1 MTQRL
6 PATALLSLILGSI
19 QAVQASPA
27 TASHDQTRWSDT
39 QHSRLVLNED
49 AQARAW
55 GLQASD
61 WVRYRELMQ
70 GPLGIYA
77 PNLDPLTALGIEAR
91 SDEERARYAEL
102 QVRAEARRVEKL
114 LTYQRAYDAAWQR
127 LAPDLQRVTLKDANV
142 ADEARLS
149 VFVKAD
155 CPPCLERVRQLQ
167 AQGRAFDL
175 YLVDSKGDDA
185 RLRRWARQAR
195 LDPTRVRQ
203 RTITLNH
210 DNGSFQSLGLAGELP
225 VVAQRVNGQW
235 QRQ

>member
-27 TASHDQTRWSDT
+27 PASHDQTRWSDT
-39 QHSRLVLNED
+39 QHSRLVLNEE

-155 CPPCLERVRQLQ
+155 CTPCLDRVRQLQ

-210 DNGSFQSLGLAGELP
+210 DNGRFQSLGLAGELP

>member
-6 PATALLSLILGSI
+6 PTTALLSLILSSI

-27 TASHDQTRWSDT
+27 PASHDQTRWSET
-39 QHSRLVLNED
+39 QHSRHVLSED
-49 AQARAW
+49 AQAQAW

-77 PNLDPLTALGIEAR
+77 PHLDPLTALGIEAR
-91 SDEERARYAEL
+91 SDEERARFAEL

-127 LAPDLQRVTLKDANV
+127 LAPDLQRVTLEDAKV
-142 ADEARLS
+142 AEETRLS

-195 LDPTRVRQ
+195 LDPTRVQQ

-210 DNGSFQSLGLAGELP
+210 DNGRFQSLGLADELP

>member
-1 MTQRL
+1 M
-6 PATALLSLILGSI
+6 LS
-19 QAVQASPA
+19 
-27 TASHDQTRWSDT
+27 
-39 QHSRLVLNED
+39 ED
-49 AQARAW
+49 AQAQTW

-77 PNLDPLTALGIEAR
+77 PHLDPLTALGIEAR
-91 SDEERARYAEL
+91 SDEERARFAEL
-102 QVRAEARRVEKL
+102 QVR
-114 LTYQRAYDAAWQR
+114 AWQR
-127 LAPDLQRVTLKDANV
+127 LAPDLQRVTLEDAKV
-142 ADEARLS
+142 AEEARLS
-149 VFVKAD
+149 VFVKPD

-175 YLVDSKGDDA
+175 YLVDSKGDDV

-195 LDPTRVRQ
+195 LDATRVQQ
-203 RTITLNH
+203 RTITLSH
-210 DNGSFQSLGLAGELP
+210 DNGRFQSLGLAGELP

>member
-27 TASHDQTRWSDT
+27 PTAHDQTRWSET

-127 LAPDLQRVTLKDANV
+127 LAPDLQRVTLEDANV

-155 CPPCLERVRQLQ
+155 CSPCLERVRQLQ

-195 LDPTRVRQ
+195 LDPTRVQQ

-210 DNGSFQSLGLAGELP
+210 DNGRFQSLGLAGELP

>member
-1 MTQRL
+1 M
-6 PATALLSLILGSI
+6 
-19 QAVQASPA
+19 
-27 TASHDQTRWSDT
+27 
-39 QHSRLVLNED
+39 
-49 AQARAW
+49 
-55 GLQASD
+55 GLQANE

-77 PNLDPLTALGIEAR
+77 PHLDPLTALGIEAR
-91 SDEERARYAEL
+91 SDEERTRYAEL

-127 LAPDLQRVTLKDANV
+127 LAPDLQRVTLEDAKE
-142 ADEARLS
+142 AEEARLS

-195 LDPTRVRQ
+195 LDPTRVQQ

-210 DNGSFQSLGLAGELP
+210 DNGRFQSLGLAGELP

>member
-27 TASHDQTRWSDT
+27 PAAPDQTRWSET
-39 QHSRLVLNED
+39 QHSRLVLSED
-49 AQARAW
+49 TQARAW
-55 GLQASD
+55 GLQTSD

-127 LAPDLQRVTLKDANV
+127 LAPDLQRVTLEDANV

-195 LDPTRVRQ
+195 LDPTPVQQ

-210 DNGSFQSLGLAGELP
+210 DNGRFQSLGLAGELP